1 MPAIRNIVRD
11 FRVEV
16 AKAER
21 KCHAS
26 SSHKIQP
33 GEKHFAYDDPGRI
46 NICIKCSSDILRV
59 ASEHIEKIKAELN
72 K

>member
-1 MPAIRNIVRD
+1 MAATRNIVRD
-11 FRVEV
+11 FRIEE

-21 KCHAS
+21 KCHANS
-26 SSHKIQP
+26 LHTIQP

-46 NICIKCSSDILRV
+46 NICSKCAGSVLKV
-59 ASEHIEKIKAELN
+59 AADHIEKVRNELA

>member
-1 MPAIRNIVRD
+1 MAAIRNIVRD
-11 FRVEV
+11 FRVEE

-26 SSHKIQP
+26 SLHTIHP

-46 NICIKCSSDILRV
+46 NICSKCAEGVLNV
-59 ASEHIEKIKAELN
+59 AANHIEKIKNELA